1 MRAFFVIFAAGYALG
16 EELLQP
22 SAEQS
27 EAFAV
32 LGGIVDHLVLLTATF
47 AAGRPDRIQ
56 NFREAF
62 LLFELLQSVF
72 HVAEALRVSA
82 LLPDEDLR
90 AWLAAEV
97 VDFRGRLDAF
107 LEPGAEL
114 LVDLVGAP
122 DEATRDVRERFQ

>member
-82 LLPDEDLR
+82 LREACPSMALR
-90 AWLAAEV
+90 ASACRKASPIRV
-97 VDFRGRLDAF
+97 PRVSACR
-107 LEPGAEL
+107 
-114 LVDLVGAP
+114 
-122 DEATRDVRERFQ
+122 EA